1 MKMVAIAVAKIL
13 PEIYELIESGVKKF
27 EVRGDEGFDWPSD
40 DFGIDNDVALGI
52 DYIDSETGE
61 ELGLFRAGI
70 VNHNNGYAV
79 RVLEN
84 GALDDTGELCLK
96 RSGVNEQ
103 MFRDLFELHEPG
115 DFAWLSIAQIH
126 NKVKSPADLAAA
138 GDSDE

>member
-1 MKMVAIAVAKIL
+1 MKMMAIAVAKIR

-27 EVRGDEGFDWPSD
+27 EVRGGEGFDWPSD
-40 DFGIDNDVALGI
+40 DFGIDDDVALGI
-52 DYIDSETGE
+52 DYIDAETSE

-96 RSGVNEQ
+96 RSAVGER
-103 MFRDLFELHEPG
+103 MFRDLFGLHHPG
-115 DFAWLSIAQIH
+115 DMTFLYVAQIL
-126 NKVKSPADLAAA
+126 NKVSSPAELAGA